1 VQGQIPKARPQA
13 QSQPPVEPP
22 VTLSFRQPMS
32 SERYFQPQ
40 PSADAAHHPDTE
52 ARRLAELLDMAQEFG
67 RIGVWER
74 DIPTGN
80 GRWDRHV
87 FRFFDMD
94 PADGTPSYEAAALR
108 IHPDDRDTVAYLES
122 TRQPGLYEKR
132 YRVLRR
138 DGGVRVLHSHWRV
151 IADAHGKPVRTIGI
165 MVDDT
170 ETHELAS
177 SLGDAHARLALVADV
192 AAIGTWRHDLRTNLM
207 HYDEHAWRIL
217 GLPPRTSGW
226 PLDEVRRRIHPDD
239 LPAVTASARRT
250 FSDGRPTDV
259 EARYLHADGTWRY
272 IMTRRSLE
280 RDASGTPVAFVGVGL
295 DVTDRKRTELAL
307 QLANERVALA
317 AHGAGIGTW
326 ERDLV
331 TGEVF
336 WDAQM
341 FVLRG
346 LQPRAQAPSEHEW
359 LSIAH
364 PDDRDRVQAAL
375 AHSIATGE
383 PSTYDFRIRRPD
395 GQWRWLASRTLPVR
409 AADGI
414 VVRQTGVNWDVTDA
428 RQSELERQERIA
440 AQRESRAKSQFLA
453 RMSHELRTPLN
464 AVLGFTQLMLDE
476 ARLDAVQH
484 ERLKHVTDAGEHLL
498 SLINDVL
505 DLSRLQ
511 SGDMRLALEPVPLED
526 ALRETLPLVEHEAR
540 ARGIAITL
548 GALDAVVRADPTRL
562 RQVLL
567 NLLSNAI
574 KYNRD
579 GGRVQV
585 EAAADGTH
593 VDLSVRDTG
602 RGMDAAQLTHLFEPF
617 NRLGLEREGIEGT
630 GVGLAIAKS
639 LVDAMGGEMTARS
652 EPGVGSDFVVRL
664 LDARHAQQAARPR
677 TAAAAVPA
685 RYQGKVVYVEDN
697 TVNVLIVRELVTRC
711 PGLEFASAPDGE
723 QGVRRTVEMRP
734 DLVLVDMQ
742 LPDFDGHE
750 VLRRLRA
757 DPRTA
762 AIPCIALSANAMP
775 EDIQRA
781 RAAGFDDYWTK
792 PIDLPAFMA
801 AMAARFGQA

>member
-1 VQGQIPKARPQA
+1 
-13 QSQPPVEPP
+13 
-22 VTLSFRQPMS
+22 
-32 SERYFQPQ
+32 
-40 PSADAAHHPDTE
+40 
-52 ARRLAELLDMAQEFG
+52 
-67 RIGVWER
+67 
-74 DIPTGN
+74 
-80 GRWDRHV
+80 
-87 FRFFDMD
+87 
-94 PADGTPSYEAAALR
+94 
-108 IHPDDRDTVAYLES
+108 
-122 TRQPGLYEKR
+122 
-132 YRVLRR
+132 
-138 DGGVRVLHSHWRV
+138 
-151 IADAHGKPVRTIGI
+151 
-165 MVDDT
+165 
-170 ETHELAS
+170 
-177 SLGDAHARLALVADV
+177 
-192 AAIGTWRHDLRTNLM
+192 
-207 HYDEHAWRIL
+207 
-217 GLPPRTSGW
+217 
-226 PLDEVRRRIHPDD
+226 
-239 LPAVTASARRT
+239 
-250 FSDGRPTDV
+250 
-259 EARYLHADGTWRY
+259 
-272 IMTRRSLE
+272 
-280 RDASGTPVAFVGVGL
+280 
-295 DVTDRKRTELAL
+295 
-307 QLANERVALA
+307 
-317 AHGAGIGTW
+317 
-326 ERDLV
+326 
-331 TGEVF
+331 
-336 WDAQM
+336 
-341 FVLRG
+341 
-346 LQPRAQAPSEHEW
+346 
-359 LSIAH
+359 
-364 PDDRDRVQAAL
+364 
-375 AHSIATGE
+375 
-383 PSTYDFRIRRPD
+383 
-395 GQWRWLASRTLPVR
+395 LASRTLPVR
-409 AADGI
+409 DADGI

-585 EAAADGTH
+585 KAAADGTH

-602 RGMDAAQLTHLFEPF
+602 RGMDAAQLAHLFEPF

-781 RAAGFDDYWTK
+781 HAAGFDDYWTK